1 MFLRRNTQSC
11 TILKISI
18 ILSFILLAFI
28 SISNA
33 ETTNIYNDVANENT
47 TDRSNT
53 SNTTNR
59 EDDLLDNEEEEDDI
73 DPISNNSQ
81 TSTNSSTSNSTYNP
95 NARVSTVSS
104 IPEAN
109 LGLNNVLCVILIA
122 IGILL
127 ILLAIAILIRIKN

>member
-1 MFLRRNTQSC
+1 MHK
-11 TILKISI
+11 ILKTTV
-18 ILSFILLAFI
+18 ILSILLCVFV

-33 ETTNIYNDVANENT
+33 ETTNIYNDVANENSDFSHT
-47 TDRSNT
+47 AN
-53 SNTTNR
+53 
-59 EDDLLDNEEEEDDI
+59 NEENLLENEEGDM
-73 DPISNNSQ
+73 DPISNTAN
-81 TSTNSSTSNSTYNP
+81 NSTSNSSTYNS

-127 ILLAIAILIRIKN
+127 ILLAIAILIRIK

>member
-1 MFLRRNTQSC
+1 MI
-11 TILKISI
+11 ILNVFKEEYIIMHKIFKISI
-18 ILSFILLAFI
+18 ILSIILLTFA

-47 TDRSNT
+47 TNDMDN
-53 SNTTNR
+53 
-59 EDDLLDNEEEEDDI
+59 LLDEEDDDI
-73 DPISNNSQ
+73 DPISNTAS
-81 TSTNSSTSNSTYNP
+81 NSSTNTSTYQS
-95 NARVSTVSS
+95 NARVSTVFS

-127 ILLAIAILIRIKN
+127 ILLAIAILIRSK

>member
-1 MFLRRNTQSC
+1 MHK
-11 TILKISI
+11 ILKTTV
-18 ILSFILLAFI
+18 ILSILLCVFV

-33 ETTNIYNDVANENT
+33 ETTNIYNDVANENSDFSHT
-47 TDRSNT
+47 A
-53 SNTTNR
+53 
-59 EDDLLDNEEEEDDI
+59 
-73 DPISNNSQ
+73 NN
-81 TSTNSSTSNSTYNP
+81 STSNSSTYNS

-127 ILLAIAILIRIKN
+127 ILLAIAILIRSK

>member
-1 MFLRRNTQSC
+1 MHK
-11 TILKISI
+11 ILKISI
-18 ILSFILLAFI
+18 ILSILLWGFV

-33 ETTNIYNDVANENT
+33 ETTNIYNDIANEN
-47 TDRSNT
+47 SN
-53 SNTTNR
+53 SSHTNSTE
-59 EDDLLDNEEEEDDI
+59 EDLPEHDEDDI
-73 DPISNNSQ
+73 DPISN
-81 TSTNSSTSNSTYNP
+81 TTSNSTTNTSTYNS

-127 ILLAIAILIRIKN
+127 ILLAIAILIRSK

>member
-1 MFLRRNTQSC
+1 MIILNVFKEEYIIMHKL
-11 TILKISI
+11 LKILIILSI
-18 ILSFILLAFI
+18 ILLTFA

-47 TDRSNT
+47 TND
-53 SNTTNR
+53 
-59 EDDLLDNEEEEDDI
+59 EDNLLDEEEDDDI
-73 DPISNNSQ
+73 DPISNTAS
-81 TSTNSSTSNSTYNP
+81 NSSTNTSTYQS

-127 ILLAIAILIRIKN
+127 ILLAIAILIRSK

>member
-1 MFLRRNTQSC
+1 MHKL
-11 TILKISI
+11 LKILIILSI
-18 ILSFILLAFI
+18 ILLTFA

-47 TDRSNT
+47 TND
-53 SNTTNR
+53 
-59 EDDLLDNEEEEDDI
+59 EDNLLDEEEDDDI
-73 DPISNNSQ
+73 DPISNTAS
-81 TSTNSSTSNSTYNP
+81 NSSTNTSTYQS
-95 NARVSTVSS
+95 NARVSIVSS

-127 ILLAIAILIRIKN
+127 ILLAIAILIRSK